1 VQVVGERDDAMPPGE
16 AARSGPRSPA
26 SRVAIGVAILLVVLA
41 VAAGLAV
48 TGHLGPSTPCSS
60 RPPGSCTRV
69 LFIGNSYT
77 SVNDLPTVLTA
88 LAKAGGHDV
97 ETGMVAPGGFTL
109 AQHASSAD
117 TLGLLASSRWDVV
130 VLQEQ
135 SQLPAME
142 QVRRQQMYPAARS
155 LVRAIRAAGARPMF
169 FLTWAHRAGMPESG
183 MPDYQGMQAQ
193 IGTGYLAIA
202 RELGAPVAPV
212 GYAWS
217 AAYAQDPNLDLW
229 QADGSHP
236 TELGTYLAACVF
248 YAAIF
253 DQSPVGSS
261 YLAGVPLATAHIM
274 QAVAAQAVLDDPPRW
289 NLP

>member
-1 VQVVGERDDAMPPGE
+1 VQVVGEHDDAMLPRE

-26 SRVAIGVAILLVVLA
+26 PVVAIFAAILLVVLA
-41 VAAGLAV
+41 VVAGFAV
-48 TGHLGPSTPCSS
+48 TGHLGPDAPCSS
-60 RPPGSCTRV
+60 RAPGSCTRV

-77 SVNDLPTVLTA
+77 SVNDLPTVFTA

-97 ETGMVAPGGFTL
+97 ETGMAAPGGFTL
-109 AQHASSAD
+109 AQHANSAD
-117 TLGLLASSRWDVV
+117 TLGILASSKWDVV

-135 SQLPAME
+135 SQLPAVE

-155 LVRAIRAAGARPMF
+155 LVGAIRAAGARPMF
-169 FLTWAHRAGMPESG
+169 FLTWAHRAGMPENG

-193 IGTGYLAIA
+193 IGAGYLAIA

-217 AAYAQDPNLDLW
+217 AAYAQDPNLALW

-236 TELGTYLAACVF
+236 TELGTYLAASVF

-253 DQSPVGSS
+253 GQSPEGSS
-261 YLAGVPLATAHIM
+261 YVDGVPADTALILQATAAHL
-274 QAVAAQAVLDDPPRW
+274 VFDDPARW